1 MKRSFLLF
9 FIIGLVM
16 LSSNALSITNTVLFT
31 DFARNSAYQI
41 VVAPALVDVNV
52 KIYDTGSGTY
62 IYEEDFTGVAPNEF
76 GLFSVAVGSGT
87 PVNPPGTTW
96 SSVPY
101 NSGIWVMVSVR
112 IGMGPWVSIQSI
124 LLEKLVQMFQIPMG
138 SIGSDQIIDGSIQS
152 VDIADGTILPADM
165 SFGNYSSVIGAFT
178 NIVDI
183 STGYSALVTD
193 GTILSDCSAGAIT
206 VTLPAPASGNKGL
219 RFSIKK
225 VDLSANPLIIAP
237 ASGTIDGAPNKTTI
251 VPWQGFIV
259 QSNGAAW
266 FVVGIY

>member
-1 MKRSFLLF
+1 
-9 FIIGLVM
+9 M
-16 LSSNALSITNTVLFT
+16 LSANAYSLVSTVTFT

-41 VVAPALVDVNV
+41 LVAPTIVDVNV

-76 GLFSVAVGSGT
+76 GLFSVQVGTGA
-87 PVNPPGTTW
+87 PVNPPGTAW

-101 NSGIWVMVSVR
+101 NSGIWVMVAVR
-112 IGMGPWVSIQSI
+112 VGMGPWVSIQSI
-124 LLEKLVQMFQIPMG
+124 QLEKLAQMLQIPMG
-138 SIGSDQIIDGSIQS
+138 SIGSDQIMDSSIQP
-152 VDIADGTILPADM
+152 IDM
-165 SFGNYSSVIGAFT
+165 AFGNYSSVIGSFGK
-178 NIVDI
+178 IIDI

-193 GTILSDCSAGAIT
+193 GTILADCSGGAVT
-206 VTLPAPASGNKGL
+206 VALPAPAAGNKGL
-219 RFSIKK
+219 RLSIKK

-237 ASGTIDGAPNKTTI
+237 ASGTIDGVANKTTI

-259 QSNGAAW
+259 QSNGLAW